1 MEKLQNQIGLNM
13 LEQNLINKHRYKKIS
28 PQKLFIDGDWV
39 NGTGENFDIVSPID
53 GKPFT
58 SIARATVADTNKAI
72 KSARTAFEKGLWSNM
87 APAHRKKILHK
98 LADLIERDAL
108 ELTVLGVR
116 DNGTEINMA
125 INAEAGSAAG
135 TFRYYAECI
144 DKVYGEI
151 APTANNVLGLI
162 HKEPV
167 GVVGAIVPW
176 NFPLM
181 IGAWKIAPALAAGN
195 SIVLKPAETAS
206 LSLLKIAELASEAGV
221 PEGVLNIITGQGS
234 VVGKAMGLSMDV
246 DVLAFTGSGP
256 TGRRL
261 LEYSAQSNMKRCYL
275 ELGGKSPNIVFSDA
289 PDLDQAAKVSAMAI
303 FRNSGQVC
311 VAASRLIIE
320 DEIHDDFIRK
330 VIKHANLLKVGDPL
344 DLSSDVGAIN
354 SKIQLRS
361 NLKFVDVAK
370 EEGADILTG
379 GNQILQNTG
388 GYYMEPT
395 VVTNVSPNSTLFKDE
410 VFGPV
415 LAVSKFKSESEA
427 ITLANGTEF
436 GLSAGIWTSNLSK
449 AHQMVSKV
457 NAGVVNVNTYGGA
470 DVTVPLSGVKQSGNG
485 ADKSMHA
492 LDKYINLKTAWIQ
505 L

>member
-1 MEKLQNQIGLNM
+1 MLNQKQIDSY
-13 LEQNLINKHRYKKIS
+13 RDKKIS
-28 PQKLFIDGDWV
+28 PLKLFIDGAWID
-39 NGTGENFDIVSPID
+39 GSGDDFEIVSPIN
-53 GKPFT
+53 GKKFT
-58 SIARATVADTNKAI
+58 SIKRATVSDMEMAI
-72 KSARTAFEKGLWSNM
+72 KAARMSFDNGSWSNM
-87 APAHRKKILHK
+87 APTQRKKILHK
-98 LADLIERDAL
+98 LADFIERDAL

-181 IGAWKIAPALAAGN
+181 IGAWKVAPALAAGN

-206 LSLLKIAELASEAGV
+206 LSLLKLAELAAEAGV
-221 PEGVLNIITGQGS
+221 PDGVLNVVTGQGS
-234 VVGKAMGLSMDV
+234 VVGKAMGLSMEV

-261 LEYSAQSNMKRCYL
+261 LEYSSQSNMKRCYL
-275 ELGGKSPNIVFSDA
+275 ELGGKSPNIIFSDA
-289 PDLDQAAKVSAMAI
+289 PSIEQAAKVSAMAI

-320 DEIHDDFIRK
+320 DSIHDDFIK
-330 VIKHANLLKVGDPL
+330 SVIENAEELQVGNPL
-344 DLSSDVGAIN
+344 DITSDIGAIN
-354 SKIQLRS
+354 SETQLSS
-361 NLKFVDVAK
+361 NLQFVDIAK
-370 EEGADILTG
+370 TEGSQIAIG
-379 GNQILQNTG
+379 GNQILKNTG

-395 VVTNVSPNSTLFKDE
+395 VVTNVKPNSTLFKEE

-415 LAVSKFKSESEA
+415 LAVSRFKTEEEA
-427 ITLANGTEF
+427 VKLANGTEF
-436 GLSAGIWTSNLSK
+436 GLSAGIWTSNLAK
-449 AHQMVSKV
+449 AHKMVSKV
-457 NAGVVNVNTYGGA
+457 KAGVVNVNTYGGA

-485 ADKSMHA
+485 SDKSLHA

>member
-1 MEKLQNQIGLNM
+1 MLNQKQIDSY
-13 LEQNLINKHRYKKIS
+13 RDKKIS
-28 PQKLFIDGDWV
+28 PQKLFIDGAWID
-39 NGTGENFDIVSPID
+39 GSGDDFEIVSPIN
-53 GKPFT
+53 GKKFT
-58 SIARATVADTNKAI
+58 SIKRATVSDMEMAI
-72 KSARTAFEKGLWSNM
+72 KAARMSFDNGSWSNM
-87 APAHRKKILHK
+87 APTQRKKVLHK

-151 APTANNVLGLI
+151 APTANDVLGLI
-162 HKEPV
+162 YKEPV

-206 LSLLKIAELASEAGV
+206 LSLLKLAELAAEAGV
-221 PEGVLNIITGQGS
+221 PEGVLNVVTGQGS
-234 VVGKAMGLSMDV
+234 VVGKAMGLSMEV

-261 LEYSAQSNMKRCYL
+261 LEYSSQSNMKRCYL
-275 ELGGKSPNIVFSDA
+275 ELGGKSPNIIFSDA
-289 PDLDQAAKVSAMAI
+289 PSLEQAAKVSAMAI

-320 DEIHDDFIRK
+320 DSIHDDFIK
-330 VIKHANLLKVGDPL
+330 SVIENAEELQVGNPL
-344 DLSSDVGAIN
+344 DITSDIGAIN
-354 SKIQLRS
+354 SETQLIS
-361 NLKFVDVAK
+361 NLQFVDIAK
-370 EEGADILTG
+370 TEGSQIAIG
-379 GNQILQNTG
+379 GHQILKNTG

-395 VVTNVSPNSTLFKDE
+395 VVTNVKPNSTLFKEE

-415 LAVSKFKSESEA
+415 LAVSRFKTEEEA
-427 ITLANGTEF
+427 VKLANGTEF
-436 GLSAGIWTSNLSK
+436 GLSAGIWTSNLAK
-449 AHQMVSKV
+449 AHKMVSKV
-457 NAGVVNVNTYGGA
+457 KAGVVNVNTYGGA

-485 ADKSMHA
+485 SDKSLHA

>member
-1 MEKLQNQIGLNM
+1 MLNQKQIDSY
-13 LEQNLINKHRYKKIS
+13 RDKKIS
-28 PQKLFIDGDWV
+28 PQKLFIDGAWID
-39 NGTGENFDIVSPID
+39 GSGDDFEIVSPIN
-53 GKPFT
+53 GKKFT
-58 SIARATVADTNKAI
+58 SIKRATVSDMEMAI
-72 KSARTAFEKGLWSNM
+72 KAARMSFDNGSWSNM
-87 APAHRKKILHK
+87 APTQRKKVLHK
-98 LADLIERDAL
+98 LANLIERDAL

-151 APTANNVLGLI
+151 APTANDVLGLI
-162 HKEPV
+162 YKEPV

-206 LSLLKIAELASEAGV
+206 LSLLKLAELAAEAGV
-221 PEGVLNIITGQGS
+221 PDGVLNVVTGQGS
-234 VVGKAMGLSMDV
+234 VVGKAMGLSMEV

-261 LEYSAQSNMKRCYL
+261 LEYSSQSNMKRCYL
-275 ELGGKSPNIVFSDA
+275 ELGGKSPNIIFSDA
-289 PDLDQAAKVSAMAI
+289 PSLEQAAKVSAMAI

-320 DEIHDDFIRK
+320 DSIHDDFIK
-330 VIKHANLLKVGDPL
+330 SVIENAEELQVGNPL
-344 DLSSDVGAIN
+344 DITSDIGAIN
-354 SKIQLRS
+354 SETQLIS
-361 NLKFVDVAK
+361 NLQFVDIAK
-370 EEGADILTG
+370 TEGSQIAIG
-379 GNQILQNTG
+379 GHQILKNTG

-395 VVTNVSPNSTLFKDE
+395 VVTNVKPNSTLFKEE

-415 LAVSKFKSESEA
+415 LAVSRFKTEEEA
-427 ITLANGTEF
+427 VKLANGTEF
-436 GLSAGIWTSNLSK
+436 GLSAGIWTSNLAK
-449 AHQMVSKV
+449 AHKMVSKV
-457 NAGVVNVNTYGGA
+457 KAGVVNVNTYGGA

-485 ADKSMHA
+485 SDKSLHA

>member
-1 MEKLQNQIGLNM
+1 MLNQKQIDSY
-13 LEQNLINKHRYKKIS
+13 RDKKIS
-28 PQKLFIDGDWV
+28 PQKLFIDGAWID
-39 NGTGENFDIVSPID
+39 GSGDDFEIVSPIN
-53 GKPFT
+53 GKKFT
-58 SIARATVADTNKAI
+58 FIKRATVSDMEMAI
-72 KSARTAFEKGLWSNM
+72 KAARTSFDKGSWSNM
-87 APAHRKKILHK
+87 APTQRKKILHK

-151 APTANNVLGLI
+151 APTANDVLGLI

-181 IGAWKIAPALAAGN
+181 IGAWKVAPALAAGN

-206 LSLLKIAELASEAGV
+206 LSLLKLAELAAEAGI
-221 PEGVLNIITGQGS
+221 PNGVLNVVTGQGS
-234 VVGKAMGLSMDV
+234 VVGKAMGLSMEV

-261 LEYSAQSNMKRCYL
+261 LEYSSQSNMKRCYL
-275 ELGGKSPNIVFSDA
+275 ELGGKSPNIIFSDA
-289 PDLDQAAKVSAMAI
+289 PSLEQAAKVSAMAI

-320 DEIHDDFIRK
+320 DSIHDDFIK
-330 VIKHANLLKVGDPL
+330 SVIENAEELQVGNPL
-344 DLSSDVGAIN
+344 DLTSDIGAIN
-354 SKIQLRS
+354 SETQLNS
-361 NLKFVDVAK
+361 NLQFVDIAK
-370 EEGADILTG
+370 TEGSQIAIG
-379 GNQILQNTG
+379 GNQILKNTG

-395 VVTNVSPNSTLFKDE
+395 VITNVKPNSTLFKEE

-415 LAVSKFKSESEA
+415 LAVSRFKTEEEA
-427 ITLANGTEF
+427 VTLANGTEF
-436 GLSAGIWTSNLSK
+436 GLSAGIWTSNLAK
-449 AHQMVSKV
+449 AHKMVSKV
-457 NAGVVNVNTYGGA
+457 KAGVVNVNTYGGA

-485 ADKSMHA
+485 SDKSLHA

>member
-1 MEKLQNQIGLNM
+1 MLNQKQIDSY
-13 LEQNLINKHRYKKIS
+13 RDKKIS
-28 PQKLFIDGDWV
+28 PQKLFIDGAWID
-39 NGTGENFDIVSPID
+39 GSGDDFEIVSPIN
-53 GKPFT
+53 GKKFT
-58 SIARATVADTNKAI
+58 SIKRATVSDMEMAI
-72 KSARTAFEKGLWSNM
+72 KAARMSFDNGSWSNM
-87 APAHRKKILHK
+87 APTQRKKVLHK

-151 APTANNVLGLI
+151 APTANDVLGLI
-162 HKEPV
+162 YKEPV

-206 LSLLKIAELASEAGV
+206 LSLLKLAELAAEAGV
-221 PEGVLNIITGQGS
+221 PDGVLNVVTGQGS
-234 VVGKAMGLSMDV
+234 VVGKAMGLSMEV

-261 LEYSAQSNMKRCYL
+261 LEYSSQSNMKRCYL
-275 ELGGKSPNIVFSDA
+275 ELGGKSPNIIFSDA
-289 PDLDQAAKVSAMAI
+289 PSLEQAAKVSAMAI

-320 DEIHDDFIRK
+320 DSIHDDFIK
-330 VIKHANLLKVGDPL
+330 SVIKNAEELQVGNPL
-344 DLSSDVGAIN
+344 DITSDIGAIN
-354 SKIQLRS
+354 SETQLSS
-361 NLKFVDVAK
+361 NLQFVDIAK
-370 EEGADILTG
+370 TEGSQIAIG
-379 GNQILQNTG
+379 GHQILKSTG

-395 VVTNVSPNSTLFKDE
+395 VVTNVKPNSTLFKEE

-415 LAVSKFKSESEA
+415 LAVSRFKTEEEA
-427 ITLANGTEF
+427 VTLANGTEF
-436 GLSAGIWTSNLSK
+436 GLSAGIWTSNLAK
-449 AHQMVSKV
+449 AHKMVSKV
-457 NAGVVNVNTYGGA
+457 KAGVVNVNTYGGA

-485 ADKSMHA
+485 SDKSLHA

>member
-1 MEKLQNQIGLNM
+1 MLDQEQINDYR
-13 LEQNLINKHRYKKIS
+13 EAKIS
-28 PQKLFIDGDWV
+28 SQKLFIDGKWID
-39 NGTGENFDIVSPID
+39 GSGDDFDVISPIN
-53 GKPFT
+53 GEKLT
-58 SIARATVADTNKAI
+58 SIKRATVSDMASAI
-72 KSARTAFEKGLWSNM
+72 KAARVSFDKGSWSNQN
-87 APAHRKKILHK
+87 PAQRKKVLHK

-135 TFRYYAECI
+135 TFRYYAESI

-181 IGAWKIAPALAAGN
+181 IGAWKMAPALAAGN

-206 LSLLKIAELASEAGV
+206 LSLLKLAELAAEAGV
-221 PEGVLNIITGQGS
+221 PDGVLNVVTGQGS
-234 VVGKAMGLSMDV
+234 VVGKAMGLSMEV

-261 LEYSAQSNMKRCYL
+261 LEYSSQSNMKRCYL
-275 ELGGKSPNIVFSDA
+275 ELGGKSPNIIFSDA
-289 PDLDQAAKVSAMAI
+289 PSIEQAAKVSAMAI

-320 DEIHDDFIRK
+320 DSIHDDFIK
-330 VIKHANLLKVGDPL
+330 SVIENAEELQVGNPL
-344 DLSSDVGAIN
+344 DITSDIGAIN
-354 SKIQLRS
+354 SETQLSS
-361 NLKFVDVAK
+361 NLQFVDIAK
-370 EEGADILTG
+370 TEGSQIAIG
-379 GNQILQNTG
+379 GHQILKNTG

-395 VVTNVSPNSTLFKDE
+395 VVTNVKPNSTLFKEE

-415 LAVSKFKSESEA
+415 LAVSRFKTEEEA
-427 ITLANGTEF
+427 VKLANGTEF
-436 GLSAGIWTSNLSK
+436 GLSAGIWTSNLAK
-449 AHQMVSKV
+449 AHKMVSKV
-457 NAGVVNVNTYGGA
+457 KAGVVNVNTYGGA

-485 ADKSMHA
+485 SDKSLHA